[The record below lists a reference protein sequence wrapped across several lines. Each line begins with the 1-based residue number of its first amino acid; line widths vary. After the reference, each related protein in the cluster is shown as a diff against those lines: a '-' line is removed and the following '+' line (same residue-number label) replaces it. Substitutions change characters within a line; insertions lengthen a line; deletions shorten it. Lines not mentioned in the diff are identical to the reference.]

1 LADLL
6 NAPLYQSPDGQP
18 PRPVQLTLAD
28 YILGIPSNQNADAD
42 VRARILLLA
51 AGAPVTG
58 ATDQRPAAPSS
69 RPNYAWAELMARSFS
84 FSVLTC
90 KHCGG
95 RLRFAGNLTDP
106 RVIGPL
112 LKSLGIS
119 SEAPKL
125 SPPRAPPT
133 GDLFDAA

>member
-1 LADLL
+1 LPVQ
-6 NAPLYQSPDGQP
+6 PLSST
-18 PRPVQLTLAD
+18 QLTLAD
-28 YILGIPSNQNADAD
+28 YVLGIPSNHNADPAA
-42 VRARILLLA
+42 RARILLLA
-51 AGAPVTG
+51 GGAPVTG

-90 KHCGG
+90 RHCGG

-106 RVIGPL
+106 RVIAPL

-119 SEAPKL
+119 SEAPRL